1 MSYYDQFVERSADA
15 EQIAMMDL
23 ETIAEQVADLLG
35 DAYAEGDYPRD
46 DDGMI
51 DLYGIARKI
60 RNEAERIMAQREVTA

>member
-1 MSYYDQFVERSADA
+1 MTSYYDQFVERSADA

-51 DLYGIARKI
+51 DLYGIAHNI
-60 RNEAERIMAQREVTA
+60 RNEAERIMAQKED